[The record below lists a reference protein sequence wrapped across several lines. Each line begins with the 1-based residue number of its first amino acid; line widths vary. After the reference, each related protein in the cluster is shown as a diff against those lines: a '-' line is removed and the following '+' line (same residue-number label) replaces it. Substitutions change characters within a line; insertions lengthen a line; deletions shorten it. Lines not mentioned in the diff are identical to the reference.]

1 MKMFGFFSLAFT
13 ALAFLLWLG
22 SWAYWNFVFTIGEYW
37 STTYMLMV
45 GVSLLAGVCAFLAL
59 ITLSI
64 GLIIGAKEKAAGAGQ
79 V

>member
-13 ALAFLLWLG
+13 GLAFLLWIG

-64 GLIIGAKEKAAGAGQ
+64 GLIIGAKEKAAGTGQ

>member
-1 MKMFGFFSLAFT
+1 MKMFGFFSLAF
-13 ALAFLLWLG
+13 ASLAFLLWLG

-64 GLIIGAKEKAAGAGQ
+64 GLIIGAKEKSAGTEQ

>member
-13 ALAFLLWLG
+13 VLAFLLWLG

-59 ITLSI
+59 ITLSV
-64 GLIIGAKEKAAGAGQ
+64 GLITGAKDQSPGADR

>member
-22 SWAYWNFVFTIGEYW
+22 GWVYWNFVYTIGDYW
-37 STTYMLMV
+37 STTYMLML
-45 GVSLLAGVCAFLAL
+45 GVSLLAGLCGFLAL

-64 GLIIGAKEKAAGAGQ
+64 GLIVGAKKSTSG
-79 V
+79 